1 MKDHSITHPK
11 TNEVDNKKTMSG
23 LEAVCVYCGSGPG
36 TNPAYMKAAHTLGK
50 SLAASGIGL
59 VYGGGG
65 LGLMGEVA
73 RTTIDAGGKV
83 TGIIPDFLSERE
95 HMLTEVQELIVTG
108 DMHERKRL
116 MFERSDAF
124 VALPGGIGTLEEL
137 VEQLTWSQLGQHRKP
152 IVLANVNGFWDP
164 FLELLRHMRTQ
175 QFIRNGI
182 DVTFTVVST
191 AEAILPAVVSACR
204 KTGAVPPDEATLARF

>member
-1 MKDHSITHPK
+1 MNEQINQDQETISIESKLNTA
-11 TNEVDNKKTMSG
+11 NVD
-23 LEAVCVYCGSGPG
+23 AVCVYCGSGPG
-36 TNPAYMKAAHTLGK
+36 TNPTHVDAARTLGK
-50 SLAASGIGL
+50 SLANAGIRL

-65 LGLMGEVA
+65 MGLMGEVA
-73 RTTIDAGGKV
+73 RATIKAGGEA

-95 HMLTEVQELIVTG
+95 HMLLEVQELIVTG

-152 IVLANVNGFWDP
+152 IVLANIDGFWDP
-164 FLELLRHMRTQ
+164 FLELLRHMRKQ
-175 QFIRNGI
+175 QFIRDGI
-182 DVTFTVVST
+182 DVRFTVVST
-191 AEAILPAVVSACR
+191 AKAIVPAVIAATAASGGHA
-204 KTGAVPPDEATLARF
+204 PDEATLAKF